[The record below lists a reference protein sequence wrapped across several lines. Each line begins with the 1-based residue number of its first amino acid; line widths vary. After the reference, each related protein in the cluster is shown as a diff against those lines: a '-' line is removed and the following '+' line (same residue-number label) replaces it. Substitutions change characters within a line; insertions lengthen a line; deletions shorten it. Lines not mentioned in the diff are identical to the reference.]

1 MYTYIYICIHIRYI
15 SDMNHF
21 ESNGSSWLK
30 KTKSTRL
37 DPRWGRPAISGPIP
51 GASKTRAPSG
61 HLLPSVLPGDEIFV
75 YGPLSQLAKVLI

>member
-1 MYTYIYICIHIRYI
+1 MYIYICIHIRYI

-51 GASKTRAPSG
+51 ACCLEMRFSSTVPYHNWLR
-61 HLLPSVLPGDEIFV
+61 F
-75 YGPLSQLAKVLI
+75 